1 MLGIEAPSKV
11 THYSR
16 NDLRLVCLVCD
27 ACWSLHRNMLGG
39 QACPLPVLTWFCL
52 SCNCCSR
59 PSAVSKTACT
69 RGDVQSSGGGGRSSS
84 TDELL
89 LRLKPKMRDARPDR
103 LGAGPALSFSLPEVK
118 AARRSRHCW
127 AKPLACTRI
136 SDEKSAALGETSVL
150 NRRGIPRHRRGSKK
164 GNGI

>member
-1 MLGIEAPSKV
+1 MPPS
-11 THYSR
+11 
-16 NDLRLVCLVCD
+16 
-27 ACWSLHRNMLGG
+27 G
-39 QACPLPVLTWFCL
+39 VLTWFCL

-103 LGAGPALSFSLPEVK
+103 LGAGPALSFSLPEVT

-127 AKPLACTRI
+127 AKPLACTRR
-136 SDEKSAALGETSVL
+136 SDGKSVALGETSVL
-150 NRRGIPRHRRGSKK
+150 NRKGIRQAQK
-164 GNGI
+164 GQ